1 MSLMNNR
8 IENGASERPDLEFW
22 GEGKA
27 ADIKRGF
34 AIVTLR
40 KPGSEFNYAAGDSIL
55 AYCRDDK
62 TKIPIVILNSY
73 TDKLASFFEPILALD
88 GYASSDEAAR
98 DLRRFPGYEQTTE
111 ESRMQAFTFISKPA
125 FESLPESSQLLLT
138 KNGLVDL
145 MRTKD
150 LRHIFF
156 PRILSCIANYGGSI
170 QNWTDYLET
179 YELMPSKELKQLKKF
194 EYHGTNLYEFLSA
207 NRELLETV
215 VINKESPLF
224 KPVVLGIFK

>member
-1 MSLMNNR
+1 MNNR
-8 IENGASERPDLEFW
+8 IESGASERPDLEFW

-27 ADIKRGF
+27 KDIKRGF

-40 KPGSEFNYAAGDSIL
+40 NPGSEFDYAAGDSVL
-55 AYCRDDK
+55 ANCRDER
-62 TKIPIVILNSY
+62 TKVPIVIINKFE
-73 TDKLASFFEPILALD
+73 DKLALYFEPMLALD

-98 DLRRFPGYEQTTE
+98 NLRRYPGYEQTTE
-111 ESRMQAFTFISKPA
+111 ISSVQAFTFVSKKS
-125 FESLPESSQLLLT
+125 FESLPEYQRKFLIET
-138 KNGLVDL
+138 QIPDL
-145 MRTKD
+145 MRMKD
-150 LRHIFF
+150 YRQLFF
-156 PRILSCIANYGGSI
+156 PTVLFWIAHNGGSV

-179 YELMPSKELKQLKKF
+179 YELVSSKELKQLKKF